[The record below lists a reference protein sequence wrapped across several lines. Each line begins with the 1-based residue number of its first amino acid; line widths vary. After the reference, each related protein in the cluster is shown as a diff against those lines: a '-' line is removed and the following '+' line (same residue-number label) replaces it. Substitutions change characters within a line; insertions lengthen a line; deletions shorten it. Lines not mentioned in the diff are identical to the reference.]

1 MQVKIIERQKQIELE
16 EKEILRREKQYDSE
30 VKKKADADRYAI
42 EQNAAAVKMK
52 ELAQADAEKYRIEAL
67 AKAEAEKIRLDGLA
81 KADSERAQGETEA
94 EIIRLKG
101 LAEAEAKRK
110 IAEAFEQFGQAAV
123 LDMIVR
129 MMPEYAKEVASPLS
143 NIDKITVV
151 DTGNGEGGGA
161 NRVTSYA
168 TNLMASLQETLK
180 ASSGIDMKEL
190 LESFTGKQTIEAQV
204 EQVTN
209 NEKEKHLV

>member
-1 MQVKIIERQKQIELE
+1 
-16 EKEILRREKQYDSE
+16 
-30 VKKKADADRYAI
+30 
-42 EQNAAAVKMK
+42 MK

-101 LAEAEAKRK
+101 LVEAEAKRK

-129 MMPEYAKEVASPLS
+129 MMPQYAKEIASPLS

-168 TNLMASLQETLK
+168 TNLMSSLQETLK
-180 ASSGIDMKEL
+180 ASSGIDVKDL
-190 LESFTGKQTIEAQV
+190 LESFVGKQQPIEVKEIQ
-204 EQVTN
+204 E
-209 NEKEKHLV
+209 EKEEKQLV